1 MAGATTRRVARFPWR
16 KHRDTGLRM
25 VLEAEMKDGL
35 GSRVFHLGQST
46 TAEPDLTATNGVFL
60 SGLVG
65 LMIAFP
71 AAAFRS
77 VKS

>member
-1 MAGATTRRVARFPWR
+1 
-16 KHRDTGLRM
+16 M

-35 GSRVFHLGQST
+35 GSTIFHLGQST